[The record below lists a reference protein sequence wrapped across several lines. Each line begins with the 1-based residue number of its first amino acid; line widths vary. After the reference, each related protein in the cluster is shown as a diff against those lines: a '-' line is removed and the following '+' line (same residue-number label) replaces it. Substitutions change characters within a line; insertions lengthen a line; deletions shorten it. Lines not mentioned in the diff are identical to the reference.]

1 MLGGAMRR
9 MLTSLI
15 IAFGIAGCQLMPEA
29 PIIDCGQVPPA
40 QCDEMVET
48 LMRQANEEFPG
59 KRVARI
65 RLSTPTGGY
74 DVEFTDGTGFAEV
87 GH

>member
-1 MLGGAMRR
+1 
-9 MLTSLI
+9 
-15 IAFGIAGCQLMPEA
+15 MPQA
-29 PIIDCGQVPPA
+29 PVIDCGTVPPA
-40 QCDEMVET
+40 QCQETVES
-48 LMRQANEEFPG
+48 LMRQAREEYPD

-65 RLSTPTGGY
+65 QLSTPTGGY